1 MKPLKKLQKS
11 YYRGILMKYNFKL
24 EKYDYY
30 EPHCDL
36 SSEDECYYLVD
47 WILNRSDAYIA
58 DAIQEIAD
66 NSVDIY
72 NHDLEQ
78 SLKNTSLF
86 EYIGRAIRDYELKP
100 DPKEDGYD
108 YIMRII
114 RCGQYLFFEES
125 LYQNLNTIA
134 QNALVSYVNSI
145 TLTSN
150 IIYDADELKKFIES
164 YIEELSVDNNDRVS
178 SIIEDFNNELLSNFD
193 VKIN

>member
-1 MKPLKKLQKS
+1 
-11 YYRGILMKYNFKL
+11 MKYNFKL

-58 DAIQEIAD
+58 DAISEIAD
-66 NSVDIY
+66 GAVDI
-72 NHDLEQ
+72 HDAYLKEAV
-78 SLKNTSLF
+78 KNTSLF
-86 EYIGRAIRDYELKP
+86 EYIEEAIFEFGLNPESTD
-100 DPKEDGYD
+100 DGYRF
-108 YIMRII
+108 IMKAIQY
-114 RCGQYLFFEES
+114 GQYLFYNRC
-125 LYQNLNTIA
+125 LYENLDTIA

-145 TLTSN
+145 TLTSD

-164 YIEELSVDNNDRVS
+164 YIEELSVDNNDLVS

-193 VKIN
+193 VEIN

>member
-1 MKPLKKLQKS
+1 MKPLKKLQKY

-66 NSVDIY
+66 DSVDIY
-72 NHDLEQ
+72 YSDLEQ
-78 SLKNTSLF
+78 AVKNTSLF
-86 EYIGRAIRDYELKP
+86 EYIGRAIEEFELKP
-100 DPKEDGYD
+100 EPKDSGYQF
-108 YIMRII
+108 IMKSIQ
-114 RCGQYLFFEES
+114 CGQYLFYEES

-145 TLTSN
+145 TLTSD

-193 VKIN
+193 VEIN